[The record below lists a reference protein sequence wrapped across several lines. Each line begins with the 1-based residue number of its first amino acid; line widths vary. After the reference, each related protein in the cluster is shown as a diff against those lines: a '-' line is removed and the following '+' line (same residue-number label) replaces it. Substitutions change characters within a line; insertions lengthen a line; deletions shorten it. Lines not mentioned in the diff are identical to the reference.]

1 VGLPGPIGLRAVSFF
16 RHPVS
21 VSIGILGGDSARRKA
36 ISAMQSHHIVSAYDE
51 ELKFL
56 TRKIAAMGGHAERMV
71 DQSIAALVSSDIA
84 LARKVIGDD
93 AVLDEGQREIDDKAI
108 LIITKRQPVAGDLRE
123 IIGAIRIS
131 ADLERV
137 GDLGKNV
144 AKRVGAVAE
153 GRHPVSLFRGLQA
166 LAELAL
172 TQLKEVLDVYA
183 SRSVERIA
191 FMRDRDDQ
199 IDAMYTSLF
208 RELLTYMM
216 EDPRNIT
223 PCTHL
228 LFCAK
233 NIERIGDHAT
243 NIAEAIYYIVTGE
256 QMPVERPKEDKSH
269 RVTMVKPAGE

>member
-1 VGLPGPIGLRAVSFF
+1 
-16 RHPVS
+16 
-21 VSIGILGGDSARRKA
+21 
-36 ISAMQSHHIVSAYDE
+36 MQSVHIMSAFDE
-51 ELKFL
+51 ELKYL
-56 TRKIAAMGGHAERMV
+56 SKRIAAMGGHAERMV
-71 DQSIAALVSSDIA
+71 EQAVAALVNADPG
-84 LARKVIGDD
+84 LAEKVIRDD

-108 LIITKRQPVAGDLRE
+108 IIIAKRQPMATDLRE
-123 IIGAIRIS
+123 IVGAIRIS

-144 AKRVGAVAE
+144 AKRVVAVID
-153 GRHPVSLFRGLQA
+153 GRQPTSLFRGLEA
-166 LAELAL
+166 LANLAL

-183 SRSVERIA
+183 SRSVDRIG
-191 FMRDRDDQ
+191 FVRDRDDQ

-243 NIAEAIYYIVTGE
+243 NIAETIYYIVTGD
-256 QMPVERPKEDKSH
+256 QMPAERPKGDKTDKIS
-269 RVTMVKPAGE
+269 VSATLSAK

>member
-1 VGLPGPIGLRAVSFF
+1 
-16 RHPVS
+16 
-21 VSIGILGGDSARRKA
+21 
-36 ISAMQSHHIVSAYDE
+36 MQSVHIVSAYDE
-51 ELKFL
+51 ELKYL
-56 TRKIAAMGGHAERMV
+56 AKRIAAMGGHAERMV
-71 DQSIAALVSSDIA
+71 EQAIQALVNADPG
-84 LARKVIGDD
+84 LAQKVIRDD
-93 AVLDEGQREIDDKAI
+93 IVLDDGQREIDDKAI
-108 LIITKRQPVAGDLRE
+108 VIIAKRQPMATDLRE
-123 IIGAIRIS
+123 IVGAIRIS

-137 GDLGKNV
+137 GDLAKNV
-144 AKRVGAVAE
+144 AKRVVSVID
-153 GRHPVSLFRGLQA
+153 GRQPTSLFRGLEA

-183 SRSVERIA
+183 SRSVEKIG
-191 FMRDRDDQ
+191 FVRDRDDQ

-243 NIAEAIYYIVTGE
+243 NIAETIYYIVTGE
-256 QMPVERPKEDKSH
+256 QLPAERPKGDK
-269 RVTMVKPAGE
+269 TDKIAFPALPVK

>member
-1 VGLPGPIGLRAVSFF
+1 
-16 RHPVS
+16 
-21 VSIGILGGDSARRKA
+21 
-36 ISAMQSHHIVSAYDE
+36 MQSVHIASAYDE

-56 TRKIAAMGGHAERMV
+56 SKRIAAMGGHAERMV
-71 DQSIAALVSSDIA
+71 EQAVAALVNADPG
-84 LARKVIGDD
+84 LAQKVIQDD
-93 AVLDEGQREIDDKAI
+93 LVLDEGQREIDDKAI
-108 LIITKRQPVAGDLRE
+108 IIIARRQPMATDLRE
-123 IIGAIRIS
+123 IVGAIRIS
-131 ADLERV
+131 ADIERV

-144 AKRVGAVAE
+144 AKRVASVD
-153 GRHPVSLFRGLQA
+153 GRQPNSLFRGLEA
-166 LAELAL
+166 LANLAL

-183 SRSVERIA
+183 SRSVERIG
-191 FMRDRDDQ
+191 FVRDRDDQ

-243 NIAEAIYYIVTGE
+243 NIAETIYYIVTGD
-256 QMPVERPKEDKSH
+256 QMPADRPKGDKTDQ
-269 RVTMVKPAGE
+269 VVLPGTVPAK

>member
-1 VGLPGPIGLRAVSFF
+1 
-16 RHPVS
+16 
-21 VSIGILGGDSARRKA
+21 
-36 ISAMQSHHIVSAYDE
+36 MQSVHIMSAYDE
-51 ELKFL
+51 ELKYL
-56 TRKIAAMGGHAERMV
+56 SKRIAAMGGHAERMV
-71 DQSIAALVSSDIA
+71 EQAVAALVNADPG
-84 LARKVIGDD
+84 LAQKVIRDD

-108 LIITKRQPVAGDLRE
+108 IIIAKRQPMATDLRE
-123 IIGAIRIS
+123 IVGAIRIS

-144 AKRVGAVAE
+144 AKRVVAVTD
-153 GRHPVSLFRGLQA
+153 GRQPTSLFRGLEA
-166 LAELAL
+166 LANLAL

-183 SRSVERIA
+183 SRSVDKIG
-191 FMRDRDDQ
+191 FVRDRDDQ

-243 NIAEAIYYIVTGE
+243 NIAETIYYIVTGD
-256 QMPVERPKEDKSH
+256 QMPADRPKGDKTDKIS
-269 RVTMVKPAGE
+269 VSATLTAK

>member
-1 VGLPGPIGLRAVSFF
+1 
-16 RHPVS
+16 
-21 VSIGILGGDSARRKA
+21 
-36 ISAMQSHHIVSAYDE
+36 MQSVHIVSAYDE
-51 ELKFL
+51 ELKYL
-56 TRKIAAMGGHAERMV
+56 SKRIAAMGGHAERMV
-71 DQSIAALVSSDIA
+71 EQAITALVNADPG
-84 LARKVIGDD
+84 LAQKVIKDD
-93 AVLDEGQREIDDKAI
+93 HVLDEGQREIDDKAI
-108 LIITKRQPVAGDLRE
+108 VIIAKRQPMATDLRE
-123 IIGAIRIS
+123 IVGAIRIS

-144 AKRVGAVAE
+144 AKRVVAVID
-153 GRHPVSLFRGLQA
+153 GRQPTSLFRGLEA
-166 LAELAL
+166 LADLAL

-183 SRSVERIA
+183 SRSVEKIG
-191 FMRDRDDQ
+191 FVRDRDDQ

-243 NIAEAIYYIVTGE
+243 NIAETIYYIVTGD
-256 QMPVERPKEDKSH
+256 QMPAERPKGDKTDKISLSAPL
-269 RVTMVKPAGE
+269 PAK

>member
-1 VGLPGPIGLRAVSFF
+1 
-16 RHPVS
+16 
-21 VSIGILGGDSARRKA
+21 
-36 ISAMQSHHIVSAYDE
+36 MQSVHIVSAYDE
-51 ELKFL
+51 ELKYL
-56 TRKIAAMGGHAERMV
+56 AKRIAAMGGHAERMV
-71 DQSIAALVSSDIA
+71 EQAIHALVNADPG
-84 LARKVIGDD
+84 LAQKVIRDD
-93 AVLDEGQREIDDKAI
+93 IVLDDGQREIDDKAI
-108 LIITKRQPVAGDLRE
+108 VIIAKRQPMATDLRE
-123 IIGAIRIS
+123 IVGAIRIS

-137 GDLGKNV
+137 GDLAKNV
-144 AKRVGAVAE
+144 AKRVVSVID
-153 GRHPVSLFRGLQA
+153 GRQPTSLFRGLEA

-183 SRSVERIA
+183 SRSVEKIG
-191 FMRDRDDQ
+191 FVRDRDDQ

-243 NIAEAIYYIVTGE
+243 NIAETIYYIVTGE
-256 QMPVERPKEDKSH
+256 QLPAERPKGDKTDK
-269 RVTMVKPAGE
+269 VALPALPVK

>member
-1 VGLPGPIGLRAVSFF
+1 
-16 RHPVS
+16 
-21 VSIGILGGDSARRKA
+21 
-36 ISAMQSHHIVSAYDE
+36 MQSVHIMSAYDE
-51 ELKFL
+51 ELKYL
-56 TRKIAAMGGHAERMV
+56 SKRIAAMGGHAERMV
-71 DQSIAALVSSDIA
+71 EQAVAALVNADPG
-84 LARKVIGDD
+84 LAQKVIRDD

-108 LIITKRQPVAGDLRE
+108 IIIAKRQPMATDLRE
-123 IIGAIRIS
+123 IVGAIRIS

-144 AKRVGAVAE
+144 AKRVVAVTD
-153 GRHPVSLFRGLQA
+153 GRQPTSLFRGLEA
-166 LAELAL
+166 LANLAL

-183 SRSVERIA
+183 SRSVDRIG
-191 FMRDRDDQ
+191 FVRDRDDQ

-243 NIAEAIYYIVTGE
+243 NIAETIYYIVTGD
-256 QMPVERPKEDKSH
+256 QMPADRPKGDKTDKISLSAPLSA
-269 RVTMVKPAGE
+269 K

>member
-1 VGLPGPIGLRAVSFF
+1 
-16 RHPVS
+16 
-21 VSIGILGGDSARRKA
+21 
-36 ISAMQSHHIVSAYDE
+36 MQSVHIVSAYDE
-51 ELKFL
+51 ELKYL
-56 TRKIAAMGGHAERMV
+56 AKRIAATGGHAERMV
-71 DQSIAALVSSDIA
+71 EQAIQALVNADPG
-84 LARKVIGDD
+84 LAQKVIRDD
-93 AVLDEGQREIDDKAI
+93 IVLDEGQREIDDKAI
-108 LIITKRQPVAGDLRE
+108 VIIAKRQPMATDLRE
-123 IIGAIRIS
+123 IVGAIRIS

-137 GDLGKNV
+137 GDLAKNV
-144 AKRVGAVAE
+144 AKRVVSVID
-153 GRHPVSLFRGLQA
+153 GRQPTSLFRGLEA

-183 SRSVERIA
+183 SRSVEKIG
-191 FMRDRDDQ
+191 FVRDRDDQ

-243 NIAEAIYYIVTGE
+243 NIAETIYYIVTGE
-256 QMPVERPKEDKSH
+256 QLPAERPKGDK
-269 RVTMVKPAGE
+269 TDKIALPALPVK